1 MLQNLSTEL
10 ESFRKNN
17 NEMQAEYNHTT
28 TCIIQ
33 PNLYM
38 EVFAIIMS
46 ASWLENEVRL
56 RQGDFSFDILTCK

>member
-17 NEMQAEYNHTT
+17 NEMQAEYNHTA

-38 EVFAIIMS
+38 EVFAIIELDWDKVILLLTYLHVS
-46 ASWLENEVRL
+46 KKL
-56 RQGDFSFDILTCK
+56 RSP

>member
-1 MLQNLSTEL
+1 
-10 ESFRKNN
+10 
-17 NEMQAEYNHTT
+17 MQAEYNHTA

-56 RQGDFSFDILTCK
+56 RQGDFAFDILTCK

>member
-1 MLQNLSTEL
+1 MIQNLSTEL

-17 NEMQAEYNHTT
+17 NEMQAEYNHTA

-38 EVFAIIMS
+38 EVFAIIMT
-46 ASWLENEVRL
+46 AS
-56 RQGDFSFDILTCK
+56 

>member
-17 NEMQAEYNHTT
+17 NEMQAEYNHTA

-38 EVFAIIMS
+38 EVFAIIEIDWDKVILLLTYLHVS
-46 ASWLENEVRL
+46 KKL
-56 RQGDFSFDILTCK
+56 RSP

>member
-1 MLQNLSTEL
+1 MIQNLSTEL

-17 NEMQAEYNHTT
+17 NEMQAEYNHTA

-38 EVFAIIMS
+38 EVVEVAIIMS
-46 ASWLENEVRL
+46 AS
-56 RQGDFSFDILTCK
+56 

>member
-10 ESFRKNN
+10 ESFRKNY
-17 NEMQAEYNHTT
+17 NEMQAEYNHTA

-38 EVFAIIMS
+38 EVFAIIMTV
-46 ASWLENEVRL
+46 SWLENEVRL
-56 RQGDFSFDILTCK
+56 RQGDFAFDILTCK

>member
-10 ESFRKNN
+10 ESFRKNY
-17 NEMQAEYNHTT
+17 NEMQAEYNHTA

-46 ASWLENEVRL
+46 ASRLENEVRL
-56 RQGDFSFDILTCK
+56 RQGDFAFDILTCK